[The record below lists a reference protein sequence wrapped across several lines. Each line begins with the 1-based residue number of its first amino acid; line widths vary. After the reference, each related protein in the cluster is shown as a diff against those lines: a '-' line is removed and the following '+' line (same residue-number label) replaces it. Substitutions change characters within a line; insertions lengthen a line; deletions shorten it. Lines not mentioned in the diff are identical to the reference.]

1 MLKGNKD
8 LIKRCVDTLLEQDP
22 NLRAF
27 EKMDPDTQ
35 KREEF
40 FMTNGIKGF
49 IGFLQAQT

>member
-27 EKMDPDTQ
+27 GKMDPDTQ

-49 IGFLQAQT
+49 VGFLQEHI